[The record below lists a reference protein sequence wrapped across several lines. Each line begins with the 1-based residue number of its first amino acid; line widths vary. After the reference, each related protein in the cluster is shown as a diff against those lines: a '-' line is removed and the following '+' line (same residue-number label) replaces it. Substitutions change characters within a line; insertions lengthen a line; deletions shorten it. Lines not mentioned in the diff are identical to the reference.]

1 MFKFKGMA
9 KFSQGNK
16 ETIMSQAKSESNIQ
30 ELQKEKSGYN
40 PNPQK
45 VWTIHSRMQIVL
57 IQYRALGKLIK

>member
-1 MFKFKGMA
+1 
-9 KFSQGNK
+9 
-16 ETIMSQAKSESNIQ
+16 MSQAKSESNIQ